1 MMVSH
6 AYMLIVVSF
15 SLLVVVDV
23 VVVVGGGGGGG
34 LNCLVAK
41 KLSSMIQNVEYCH
54 RYIKMHL

>member
-23 VVVVGGGGGGG
+23 VVGGGGGGGG

>member
-15 SLLVVVDV
+15 FLLVVVD